1 MLSRRT
7 LLQIAAAT
15 AAGIHPATARAQN
28 RRSPYAPFRMGLQ
41 SYSLRAFKV
50 EDALKITRELGL
62 RYWES
67 FEGHLPITDDPRT
80 LATYRELLRAHNVTL
95 AAFGVLGF
103 STDEADARRK
113 FQFAKAMGIPT
124 LTASPAPEALP
135 LLDRLVEEYRVHI
148 AIHNHGPEDRLYGRI
163 QQGIDV
169 LKGRHP
175 RIGMCIDTGHYLR
188 AGEDPLQAARAFQ
201 KRLFALH
208 LKDVRLRPDAP
219 PEFTEI
225 GKGNLNTPA
234 LLALL
239 RQQRYPGIIALEYEE
254 HPENPAP
261 YIQQCL
267 DAVRDAIRKAQNLR
281 PQP

>member
-7 LLQIAAAT
+7 LLQIAAT
-15 AAGIHPATARAQN
+15 AAVGLRNPPAGAQN

-62 RYWES
+62 HYWEA
-67 FEGHLPITDDPRT
+67 FEAHLPITDNPAT
-80 LATYRELLRAHNVTL
+80 LAAYRELLRTYNVTL
-95 AAFGVLGF
+95 AAFGVLSF

-113 FQFAKAMGIPT
+113 FQFAKAMGVPT
-124 LTASPAPEALP
+124 LTAYPAPEALP

-148 AIHNHGPEDRLYGRI
+148 AIHNHGPEDPLYGRI
-163 QQGIDV
+163 QQGIDA
-169 LKGRHP
+169 LRRRHP

-188 AGEDPLQAARAFQ
+188 AGEDPLRAARAFH

-225 GKGNLNTPA
+225 GNGNLNTPA
-234 LLALL
+234 LLAIL

-254 HPENPAP
+254 HPEAP
-261 YIQQCL
+261 TPRIQQCL
-267 DAVRDAIRKAQNLR
+267 DAIRDAVRKAQNLQ